1 MRKLAGKRVL
11 VTGVTG
17 FLGQA
22 VFERLLL
29 EFPDTRVSLLVRPQ
43 LGSTGRQRVESLM
56 GRPVFNALR
65 EKVGADGVTAVLSE
79 RVDVI
84 DGDFTQDD
92 LEVPSDVDVA
102 ASFLDT
108 SSSQLRRL
116 LHRAF
121 PLQRGRAV
129 EHLLEWL
136 RVLSASDPARSSKK
150 QRVVAEA
157 MSRTDRALRSTC
169 RRLTGRTMRE
179 LRDDPEYLIHLAFDR
194 LGL

>member
-1 MRKLAGKRVL
+1 MEQRLRSEVL
-11 VTGVTG
+11 
-17 FLGQA
+17 
-22 VFERLLL
+22 RLLG
-29 EFPDTRVSLLVRPQ
+29 TRLITR
-43 LGSTGRQRVESLM
+43 
-56 GRPVFNALR
+56 F
-65 EKVGADGVTAVLSE
+65 ADGVRRCQRLEA
-79 RVDVI
+79 DVRHRLAALCETVPI
-84 DGDFTQDD
+84 
-92 LEVPSDVDVA
+92 PSDVDVA

-136 RVLSASDPARSSKK
+136 RVRSACDPARSSKK

-194 LGL
+194 FGL